1 MQRDPDADTQ
11 GDISSERPRTARPA
25 LGLAARAV
33 RERLRAYASSSL
45 AEEVERRALRLA
57 ARLAIPEDGRALG
70 LFLERSL
77 LPSASII
84 LGADVAE
91 CLAAELHPIAQRASK
106 APSPPALRPVP
117 RKSSAPTLMPPSTPQ
132 AVVESGVVFKTELFE
147 DEAAP
152 SYRPSR
158 RRASARSSTR
168 PAPTH
173 EERAVMAIDD
183 VSDVPTASGDV
194 AAVENELPTVRP
206 PAFEPTAADTVYARS
221 AQLAAAS
228 GPSELGLSMAEDAV
242 RLRRQLA
249 EEDPE
254 GQAGSLAQALHNLGL
269 HLGALG
275 RPADAL
281 VAYDE
286 AVTLRRGLAA
296 AAALE
301 QSEVAEA
308 QLARS
313 LHGLALQLA
322 RLGRHIDAIA
332 ALDETISIRI
342 CLDEPEL
349 RPALERAEKLRA
361 RLATLVPVAA
371 AAAAG

>member
-1 MQRDPDADTQ
+1 MQRDSDADYV
-11 GDISSERPRTARPA
+11 GELSDERKRSTRPA
-25 LGLAARAV
+25 VGLAARAV
-33 RERLRAYASSSL
+33 RERLRAYASISL

-77 LPSASII
+77 LPSASVI

-91 CLAAELHPIAQRASK
+91 CLAEELHPIAQRASK
-106 APSPPALRPVP
+106 APSPPALRPLRP
-117 RKSSAPTLMPPSTPQ
+117 RASSAPTLMPPSTPQ
-132 AVVESGVVFKTELFE
+132 AVVESGVVLKADLFE
-147 DEAAP
+147 DTPA
-152 SYRPSR
+152 SRFRPSR
-158 RRASARSSTR
+158 ARASARSSTR
-168 PAPTH
+168 PAPTP
-173 EERAVMAIDD
+173 EEKAVMDGAT
-183 VSDVPTASGDV
+183 TASGEV
-194 AAVENELPTVRP
+194 SAVDNELPTVRP
-206 PAFEPTAADTVYARS
+206 PAFEPEAANAVYARS
-221 AQLAAAS
+221 AELAAS

-249 EEDPE
+249 QADPE
-254 GQAGSLAQALHNLGL
+254 GQAASLAQALHNLGL

-275 RPADAL
+275 RPAEAL

-286 AVTLRRGLAA
+286 AVMLRRRLATRA
-296 AAALE
+296 SFE

-322 RLGRHIDAIA
+322 RLGRHGEAIA

-349 RPALERAEKLRA
+349 RPALERAERLRA

-371 AAAAG
+371 AAG